1 MTPKTSKT
9 PIFTKEIILMSI
21 KDFPLIFKKEAFS
34 FLQTKSV

>member
-1 MTPKTSKT
+1 MTPKTSET

-21 KDFPLIFKKEAFS
+21 KDFPLIFKKAFS